1 MYKIMEADPKD
12 KKNDGK
18 GGEYWGNKQAFF
30 STWDFHQSNFP
41 EENPLAQFKIILKYY
56 KKKSN

>member
-1 MYKIMEADPKD
+1 MEADPKD